1 VSPKVLNVEDYL
13 RQLNDAQRTAATFIE
28 GPSLVIAGAGS
39 GKTRVLTAK
48 IAHLLQQGI
57 PPYAILALTF
67 TNKAA
72 REMKARIAAI
82 VGDDTVHYLRMGTF
96 HSIFARILRYES
108 DSIGY
113 PSSFTIYDA
122 ADSKSLIKSLIK
134 EMQLDDKLYL
144 PALVQTRISNAKN
157 ALITAT
163 AYEHNREA
171 REYDFN
177 CHLPLISDLYTRYQI
192 RCRQAG
198 AMDFDDLL
206 LQTYLLFRDH
216 PDVLDKYRKTFRY
229 ILVDEYQ
236 DTNHAQH
243 ALILRLSEEHHHVTL
258 VGDDAQSIYSFR
270 GANIGNILSFQN
282 TYPECKIFLLEQN
295 YRSTR
300 NIVAAA
306 NSLIQKNKEQIQK
319 NLFSEREE
327 GTPLRVLSSY
337 SGFEE
342 AFTIAHQL
350 LSLHRQEYSYA
361 DHAVLYRTN
370 AQSRLLE
377 EALRKQNIPYR
388 IYGGLSFY
396 QRKEVKDLIAY
407 FRITINHDDE
417 EALRRTINYPLR
429 GIGDSTVMKISTAA
443 TTASLS
449 LWNVI
454 NNPAEFIPSLNTG
467 TRTKLAHFADLIR
480 ACTDYAA
487 EHSADAAASFIV
499 QHSGLL
505 AHLRKDHTTEGISRL
520 ENTEE
525 LLRAIAEFVQ
535 IRREENSDAIALADY
550 LSDVALLTDQDT
562 DVTDNSSGVTL
573 MTVHSA
579 KGLEFEN
586 VFIVG
591 LEEGLFPYSLSTESP
606 QGLEEE
612 RRLLYVAITRARQQC
627 FLSYATSRFNYAN
640 RREQPCL
647 PSRFFRDIDPQYL
660 QVCSTSSHFR
670 RFTY

>member
-1 VSPKVLNVEDYL
+1 MEDYL